1 MNDKPKSRRWIAI
14 FLAVYFLF
22 ISAAALMRI
31 DHFPLTWAPMYSMV
45 VDTPSFNVTVLD
57 RHQVHDIGYEVVH
70 RDGTRSTIS
79 YRDLNIPFR
88 NFWQIYE
95 QRTVGIGP
103 FKHRRKIDDMGV
115 AHEIEVDW
123 PTRVFQ
129 MLNNTFSYKP
139 TDDKFIVE
147 VTARR
152 RIAHFEDMRSKPRFV
167 GPLVTSDVTL
177 RWVNDHGEMFF
188 AEPPPRVEE

>member
-1 MNDKPKSRRWIAI
+1 MDDKPFATRRISV
-14 FLAVYFLF
+14 FLAAYFII
-22 ISAAALMRI
+22 ISAAAVMRI

-45 VDTPSFNVTVLD
+45 VNTPSFNVTVLD
-57 RHQVHDIGYEVVH
+57 RHQVRDIGYEVVH

-79 YRDLNIPFR
+79 HRDLNIPFR

-103 FKHRRKIDDMGV
+103 FKHRRRIDEFGV
-115 AHEIEVDW
+115 ANEIVVDW
-123 PTRVFQ
+123 PTRVFT
-129 MLNNTFSYKP
+129 MLNETLGYKP
-139 TDDKFIVE
+139 EDDKFIVE

-152 RIAHFEDMRSKPRFV
+152 RIAHFEDMHTRPRFV

-177 RWVNDHGEMFF
+177 RWVGDHGEMYF
-188 AEPPPRVEE
+188 AAPPPRVEE